1 VIAMLILAASAAA
14 CMRVQA
20 RTPAAEPGLNTPPAP
35 APIVTPVVLEPPAP
49 EPEPTPVTSTTNPAR
64 DPVTPPAR
72 PPRPAPATPP
82 PPVTAPPAEPTPP
95 PPTLQTTPDASA
107 TENRTNATLN
117 TAEQNLNRVVRDR
130 LGPEARA
137 QYDNA
142 VGLIRMSKNYLKL
155 KNYMYA
161 EQLADKAA
169 AVALLLIKY

>member
-1 VIAMLILAASAAA
+1 MLFLAASAAA
-14 CMRVQA
+14 CTRVQA
-20 RTPAAEPGLNTPPAP
+20 RTPASSPGLNTPQAP
-35 APIVTPVVLEPPAP
+35 APIVTPVVFEPPAP
-49 EPEPTPVTSTTNPAR
+49 EPEPVPASSAANPAR
-64 DPVTPPAR
+64 DPAPPPAR

-82 PPVTAPPAEPTPP
+82 PATQPPAEPTTPP
-95 PPTLQTTPDASA
+95 PTPTLQTTPDANA
-107 TENRTNATLN
+107 TEIRTNATLT
-117 TAEQNLNRVVRDR
+117 TAEQNLNRLVRDR
-130 LGPEARA
+130 LGSEARA